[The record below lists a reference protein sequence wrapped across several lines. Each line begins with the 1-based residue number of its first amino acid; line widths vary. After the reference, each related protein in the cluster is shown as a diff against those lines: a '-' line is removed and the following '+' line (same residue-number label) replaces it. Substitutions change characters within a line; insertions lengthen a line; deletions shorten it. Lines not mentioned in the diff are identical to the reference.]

1 MGKKES
7 SKVACIK
14 LQKDPPQN
22 LVCGT
27 SWEWGMLIFFYV
39 WFCLK
44 QVPSRVIPEKNGTV
58 WLSHKCRQ
66 LLLPNFI
73 TDVNGPA
80 DIQ

>member
-27 SWEWGMLIFFYV
+27 SWEWGMLIFFL
-39 WFCLK
+39 CLILFK
-44 QVPSRVIPEKNGTV
+44 ASSKSGDTWEERDGLSVPQM
-58 WLSHKCRQ
+58 LSVTTAKLYHWC
-66 LLLPNFI
+66 
-73 TDVNGPA
+73 
-80 DIQ
+80 